1 MNRETALP
9 PGISIREAE
18 LSDAV
23 LDTLIAFS
31 KDWEKEDSCRGYRAN
46 TAEDIEGRR
55 VFLAFDQDRPV
66 GYLFGLT
73 ENTQKASSVMPAGTP
88 CFEAEELYVL
98 PAYRSRGIG
107 AALFRTAA
115 GAVRGEAAYITV
127 SAAAKNWRAILHFYL
142 EELGMEFWSA
152 RLFMK
157 L

>member
-31 KDWEKEDSCRGYRAN
+31 KAWEKEDSCRGYRAN
-46 TAEDIEGRR
+46 TVEDIEGRR

-98 PAYRSRGIG
+98 PAPPPKTGGRSCIFTWRSSEWNSG
-107 AALFRTAA
+107 APGCL
-115 GAVRGEAAYITV
+115 
-127 SAAAKNWRAILHFYL
+127 
-142 EELGMEFWSA
+142 
-152 RLFMK
+152 
-157 L
+157 